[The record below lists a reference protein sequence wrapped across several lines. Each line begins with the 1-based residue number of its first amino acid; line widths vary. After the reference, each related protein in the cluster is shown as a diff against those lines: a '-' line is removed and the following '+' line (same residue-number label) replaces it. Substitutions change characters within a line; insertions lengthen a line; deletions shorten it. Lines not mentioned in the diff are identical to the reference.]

1 METER
6 KFLVRGEFRHLAHS
20 TNRIIQGYLVTDPER
35 TVRIRISDNCGY
47 ITIKGKA
54 DAKGLSRFEW
64 EKEIDLGDAQNLM
77 KLCQPGIISKIRY
90 LVKSGSHTFEVDVFD
105 GDNQGLV
112 IAEIEL
118 NSEDEK
124 FERPEWL
131 GEEVTGRL
139 KYYNSMLTIAPF
151 SQW

>member
-6 KFLVRGEFRHLAHS
+6 KFLVRAEFRHLAHS
-20 TNRIIQGYLVTDPER
+20 TNRIIQGYLITDPER

-131 GEEVTGRL
+131 GEEVTGQL

-151 SQW
+151 SKW

>member
-6 KFLVRGEFRHLAHS
+6 KFLVRGEFLHLAHS

-35 TVRIRISDNCGY
+35 TVRIRISDNRGY

-131 GEEVTGRL
+131 GEEVTGQL
-139 KYYNSMLTIAPF
+139 KYYNSMLTIVPF
-151 SQW
+151 SKW